1 MSKVSKEEHLE
12 GPKVSKQ
19 LSLIDDPDID
29 YHALSEKHG
38 FSAEDGRLVLD
49 PAEARVYYVSSCPDT
64 DLKLPIGG
72 IWF

>member
-1 MSKVSKEEHLE
+1 MSKEENVE

-49 PAEARVYYVSSCPDT
+49 PAEARVCDVPSTHDT
-64 DLKLPIGG
+64 DLKLALGG
-72 IWF
+72 IWS